1 MFILTRYK
9 GAHAG
14 YVPCSRP
21 RPWAAALLLLKH
33 ANAINGDL
41 WSYRLQAVS
50 PELPRFPRLPH
61 EPMRYVISE
70 PAPLSYVI
78 TEPA

>member
-21 RPWAAALLLLKH
+21 RPWSAALLLLKH
-33 ANAINGDL
+33 ANAVNGDT

-50 PELPRFPRLPH
+50 PELPRFRCADQPL
-61 EPMRYVISE
+61 RYVISE

>member
-21 RPWAAALLLLKH
+21 RPWSAALLLLKH
-33 ANAINGDL
+33 ANAVNGDT

-50 PELPRFPRLPH
+50 PELPRFC
-61 EPMRYVISE
+61 
-70 PAPLSYVI
+70 
-78 TEPA
+78 